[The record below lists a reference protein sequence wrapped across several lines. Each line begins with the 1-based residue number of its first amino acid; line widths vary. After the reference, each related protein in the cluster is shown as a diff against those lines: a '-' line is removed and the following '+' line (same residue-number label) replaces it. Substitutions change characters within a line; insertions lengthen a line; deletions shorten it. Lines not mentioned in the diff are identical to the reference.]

1 MVARDLNRSTRAP
14 PRAATPRLM
23 ATTIY
28 VEPETTPR
36 GGTETQPGG
45 DCTILGG
52 IHTQSTTL
60 HMCRRPRRFAR
71 GARRFITRCDALG
84 ARERDCSIA
93 TDRVIV
99 ATRRLRPSARCVARR
114 ERSSHR
120 ADRSCVQAGARGN
133 RCERSSF
140 HSVRRSRRTLAF
152 PRHGDQWA
160 MHVDTSSHVTDASS
174 PHAGA
179 SDTRCVRS
187 SLQCDRSR
195 TRICRLV
202 LADVRFVSSSRR
214 FI

>member
-28 VEPETTPR
+28 VEPETSPR
-36 GGTETQPGG
+36 GGNRTQSGG
-45 DCTILGG
+45 DCAILGG
-52 IHTQSTTL
+52 IHTLFTPL
-60 HMCRRPRRFAR
+60 HLCRSPRRFAR
-71 GARRFITRCDALG
+71 GARRFITRCYALG
-84 ARERDCSIA
+84 ARERDFSIA
-93 TDRVIV
+93 TDRFIV
-99 ATRRLRPSARCVARR
+99 ATRRLRPSARCSVRR
-114 ERSSHR
+114 ERSSHH
-120 ADRSCVQAGARGN
+120 ADRSCAQAGARGN
-133 RCERSSF
+133 RCQRSSF
-140 HSVRRSRRTLAF
+140 HSVSRSRRTVAF
-152 PRHGDQWA
+152 PTPGDQWA
-160 MHVDTSSHVTDASS
+160 MHVDTSSHVTGASS